1 VEAGPHPVWARWALG
16 ALVFW
21 LLACAVNQAVGAFP
35 LTGILFG
42 RTSHLVVDFGAGL
55 LCAAAALRHHG
66 ADRVGWLLVAAGIL
80 CWAAGDVYWTT
91 VLLDQDELPVPS
103 PADVGYLLFPPLAFA
118 GLARVLAA
126 RVAGASKRLWVDA
139 ATAALATA
147 SVAAALVVPSIV
159 DLIGGDWKS
168 VATNAAYPLSDLI
181 LLGLVVGAVAVRG
194 WRVDATWGLAAAGIV
209 SFWTADSHYLVAVA
223 DGGGGWPDLWNG
235 GWDLAFLSLAAAAW
249 VPARAS
255 VAVRTET
262 RGRRATVLPLAFG
275 ALALGVLTYSG
286 LAHST
291 TWVAV
296 ALAAVAVLAVGVRL
310 VIAFRDNN
318 VMLDATRREALTD
331 ALTGLGNRR
340 ALLNDLDRM
349 LTVPDAED
357 PVVLALFDLDG
368 FKHYNDCYGHPAGD
382 DLLVRLGG
390 NLARRVEGHGK
401 AYRMGGDEFCALL
414 RPRLARPEL
423 VAAHAAAALRE
434 RGEGFAI
441 GSSHGFVVAPVETAD
456 PAEALRLAD
465 QRMYAQKHGG
475 RRSAGSQSRDV
486 LMRALAERDPEL
498 STHLA
503 TVADLA
509 VAVAR
514 RLGLDAARVEEVRH
528 AADLH
533 DVGKVA
539 IPDAILDKPGPL
551 DEDEWA
557 FMRRHTIIGERIVAA
572 APALSEVASLVR
584 ASHERWDGRGYPDGL
599 RGDEIP
605 LGARIVSVC
614 DSFDAMVADRPYR
627 EPMSD
632 ADALAELA
640 RCAGSQFDPRVVAA
654 FAEAVGEMSAARA
667 PAVVAPDAIELPRA
681 A

>member
-1 VEAGPHPVWARWALG
+1 ML
-16 ALVFW
+16 W
-21 LLACAVNQAVGAFP
+21 LLACGLNQAVHAFP

-55 LCAAAALRHHG
+55 LCAAAALRHRG
-66 ADRVGWLLVAAGIL
+66 ADRAGWLLVAAGIV
-80 CWAAGDVYWTT
+80 CWAAGDVYWTV

-103 PADVGYLLFPPLAFA
+103 PADVGYLLFPLLAFA
-118 GLARVLAA
+118 GLARVFGS
-126 RVAGASKRLWVDA
+126 RVVGAPKRLWVDA

-147 SVAAALVVPSIV
+147 AVAAALVVPSIV

-168 VATNAAYPLSDLI
+168 VATNAAYPLTDLI

-194 WRVDATWGLAAAGIV
+194 WRIDATWGLAAVGIV
-209 SFWTADSHYLVAVA
+209 SFWTADSHYLVAIA
-223 DGGGGWPDLWNG
+223 QGDGGWPDLWNG
-235 GWDLAFLSLAAAAW
+235 GWDVAFLTLAWAAS
-249 VPARAS
+249 VPARAA
-255 VAVRTET
+255 VAVDRP
-262 RGRRATVLPLAFG
+262 GRRGTILPLAFG
-275 ALALGVLTYSG
+275 AMALGVLVYSG
-286 LAHST
+286 LGQET

-296 ALAAVAVLAVGVRL
+296 VLAGVAVLAVGVRL
-310 VIAFRDNN
+310 LIAFRDNN
-318 VMLDATRREALTD
+318 ALLDATRREALTD

-340 ALLNDLDRM
+340 ALLKDMERL
-349 LTVPDAED
+349 LTVADAED
-357 PVVLALFDLDG
+357 PIVLVLFDLDG

-390 NLARRVEGHGK
+390 NLARRVDGHGT

-414 RPRLARPEL
+414 RPRLARPEM

-434 RGEGFAI
+434 RGEGFDV
-441 GSSHGFVVAPVETAD
+441 GSSHGFVVAPVETDD

-475 RRSAGSQSRDV
+475 RRSAGSQSHDV

-514 RLGLDAARVEEVRH
+514 RLGLDPASVEEVRH

-551 DEDEWA
+551 DDDEWV

-572 APALSEVASLVR
+572 APALSEVAVLVR
-584 ASHERWDGRGYPDGL
+584 ASHERWDGGGYPDGL
-599 RGDEIP
+599 RGEEIP
-605 LGARIVSVC
+605 LGARIVAVC

-627 EPMSD
+627 APLSD
-632 ADALAELA
+632 ADALAELE
-640 RCAGSQFDPRVVAA
+640 RCGGSQFDPRVVAA
-654 FAEAVGEMSAARA
+654 FREAFAELSA
-667 PAVVAPDAIELPRA
+667 PAWGGLPLA